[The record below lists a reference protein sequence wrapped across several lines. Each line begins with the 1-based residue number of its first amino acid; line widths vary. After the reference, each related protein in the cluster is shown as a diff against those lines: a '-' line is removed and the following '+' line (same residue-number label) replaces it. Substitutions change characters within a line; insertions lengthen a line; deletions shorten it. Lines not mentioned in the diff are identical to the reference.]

1 MSGKRTLHDYF
12 SSGKKQK
19 ISDDESPVQDELQQP
34 SSRTSTIPV
43 ECPVITE
50 VKLKSDS
57 DFDSGDDSIAND
69 FSSEPIWMMTMMKN
83 QNQSNLPNGYV
94 VGTSIALPQMQKR
107 MLTLKSHLDQ
117 LIFPKVLKMNP
128 NNPN

>member
-34 SSRTSTIPV
+34 STSRTSTIPV

-50 VKLKSDS
+50 VKLKSDLLAWTQGGERLAATR
-57 DFDSGDDSIAND
+57 D
-69 FSSEPIWMMTMMKN
+69 E
-83 QNQSNLPNGYV
+83 
-94 VGTSIALPQMQKR
+94 
-107 MLTLKSHLDQ
+107 
-117 LIFPKVLKMNP
+117 
-128 NNPN
+128 